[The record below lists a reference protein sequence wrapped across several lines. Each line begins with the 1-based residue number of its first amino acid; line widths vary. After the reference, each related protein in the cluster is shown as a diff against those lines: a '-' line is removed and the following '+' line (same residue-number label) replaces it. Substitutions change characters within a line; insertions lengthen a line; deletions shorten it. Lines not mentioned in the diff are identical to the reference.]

1 MNDLNYLMD
10 HIILVSNIRDYFE
23 YIFKKH
29 GEKTINRSIRIYVKR
44 TENRIMIKIKTR
56 YCLEF
61 LIPEIMKLLGSTKSK
76 SNITKNEN
84 SENVPYSKITE
95 EFY

>member
-1 MNDLNYLMD
+1 M
-10 HIILVSNIRDYFE
+10 
-23 YIFKKH
+23 
-29 GEKTINRSIRIYVKR
+29 RIYVKR

-61 LIPEIMKLLGSTKSK
+61 LIPEIMKLLGSTKS
-76 SNITKNEN
+76 NITKNEN

>member
-1 MNDLNYLMD
+1 MKDLNYLMD

-29 GEKTINRSIRIYVKR
+29 GEKTINHSMRIYVKR

-61 LIPEIMKLLGSTKSK
+61 LKP
-76 SNITKNEN
+76 KNEN
-84 SENVPYSKITE
+84 GGNVPYSKITE
-95 EFY
+95 EFH

>member
-29 GEKTINRSIRIYVKR
+29 GEKTINHSMRIYVKR

-61 LIPEIMKLLGSTKSK
+61 LIPEIMKLLGSTKS
-76 SNITKNEN
+76 NITKNEN
-84 SENVPYSKITE
+84 SEKCALLKNY
-95 EFY
+95 